1 MQIYLPIAE
10 MSMNIYIL
18 LGLGF
23 FIGILSGLFG
33 IGGGFLLTPMLIF
46 LGIPAPV
53 AVATLSN
60 QIAAQ
65 SLVGLRPHLQRR
77 NVDMKMG
84 GVLLIG
90 GLLGSTLGVII
101 FSILRKLGQI
111 DLFINF
117 LYVLCLGFI
126 GTTMFIE
133 SLNTLRK
140 TRSGQPLKRKTHH
153 FGHKL
158 PMRIRFRE
166 SGLYMSIFLPLGVS
180 FFIGLISALMG
191 IGGGFILVPAMIY
204 IIGIPTRVVI
214 GTSLF
219 QIIFVSANVTMLQAY
234 SNQTVDVVLALI
246 LLIGGAFGVTL
257 GSKLSLRLRAVQL
270 RILLALVILLVAIKI
285 LTDMTFSPPDIY
297 EMRFIERILT

>member
-10 MSMNIYIL
+10 ISMNIYIL

-84 GVLLIG
+84 AVLLVG
-90 GLLGSTLGVII
+90 GLVGSSCGVVI
-101 FSILRKLGQI
+101 FSILRNLGQI
-111 DLFINF
+111 DLIINI
-117 LYVLCLGFI
+117 LYVFFLGLI
-126 GTTMFIE
+126 GSAMLIE
-133 SLNTLRK
+133 SLNTLNK
-140 TRSGQPLKRKTHH
+140 SRSGKPPARKTHH

-158 PMRIRFRE
+158 PLRMRFRE
-166 SGLYMSIFLPLGVS
+166 SGLYMSVFLPLGVS
-180 FFIGLISALMG
+180 FFVGLISALMG
-191 IGGGFILVPAMIY
+191 VGGGFILVPAMIY

-219 QIIFVSANVTMLQAY
+219 QIIFVSMNVTMLQSY
-234 SNQTVDVVLALI
+234 STQTVDVILALI
-246 LLIGGAFGVTL
+246 LLIGGAFGITL
-257 GSKLSLRLRAVQL
+257 GSKFSLRLKAVQL
-270 RILLALVILLVAIKI
+270 RILLAAVILLVATKI
-285 LTDMTFSPPDIY
+285 VFDMTFPPSDTY

>member
-10 MSMNIYIL
+10 VSMNIYIL

-65 SLVGLRPHLQRR
+65 SLVGLRPHLKRR

-84 GVLLIG
+84 GILLLG
-90 GLLGSTLGVII
+90 GLFGSTIGVAI
-101 FSILRKLGQI
+101 FSLLRDLGQI
-111 DLFINF
+111 DLFINL
-117 LYVLCLGFI
+117 LYVFFLGLI
-126 GTTMFIE
+126 GVAMFLE
-133 SLNTLRK
+133 SLNTMNKRRIGK
-140 TRSGQPLKRKTHH
+140 PPQRKTHH

-158 PMRIRFRE
+158 PLRIRFRE

-191 IGGGFILVPAMIY
+191 VGGGFILVPAMIY

-219 QIIFVSANVTMLQAY
+219 QIIFVSANVTMLQSY
-234 SNQTVDVVLALI
+234 STQTVDVVLALI

-257 GSKLSLRLRAVQL
+257 GSKLGLRLQAVQL
-270 RILLALVILLVAIKI
+270 RILLAIVILFVAAKI
-285 LTDMTFSPPDIY
+285 MVDMTFPPSDIY
-297 EMRFIERILT
+297 EMRFIERVLT